1 MTPYSMNKIKIR
13 ALILDYGGVISLPQ
27 NPDNV
32 NNILTRLG
40 KECDDFHRVYR
51 SLRPLYDDGQLSG
64 AEYWARVLE
73 HFGIEPDQHLIARII
88 REDVQSWTHI
98 NGPMLQFIQECKT
111 RVHRLA
117 IISNMT
123 RETLIFMRENFSW
136 LDLFDVLTFSC
147 DVGVNKP
154 AREIYGACLG
164 KLDASPGE
172 CLFVDDSPENTR
184 GAMGMGMAAIQFTTL
199 AEFAR
204 EVDERFCLTR

>member
-1 MTPYSMNKIKIR
+1 MDKTKIR

-27 NPDNV
+27 NPENV

-40 KECDDFHRVYR
+40 KERDDVHRVYR

-73 HFGIEPDQHLIARII
+73 HYKIEPDKHLIARII

-98 NGPMLQFIQECKT
+98 NGPMLQFIQECKS

-172 CLFVDDSPENTR
+172 CLFVDDSFENVQA
-184 GAMGMGMAAIQFTTL
+184 AMELGMAASQFETF

-204 EVDERFCLTR
+204 EVDEKFCFTQ